1 MIGLLI
7 SPLLII
13 MIFLVILFSV
23 FILKMHIDFTKKTAT
38 TLVVKK
44 FFHPKSKPRKTCSS
58 KSLGF
63 SDASKQNDPIDRSTA
78 AAPHT
83 KNPRFYSYVPFDD
96 SVFLTR
102 TKKLTKKKN
111 SFFQFCLFLKKR
123 EKNLKEK
130 NPSELLYKALMTTFL
145 ITLTINMR
153 WHFLNVFNLIY

>member
-23 FILKMHIDFTKKTAT
+23 FILKMHIDFTKKN
-38 TLVVKK
+38 
-44 FFHPKSKPRKTCSS
+44 SNNTCGQEIFSS
-58 KSLGF
+58 KKQTKKNLFIKKLGILGRI
-63 SDASKQNDPIDRSTA
+63 KTKNDPTDRRR
-78 AAPHT
+78 PHT
-83 KNPRFYSYVPFDD
+83 KPHFYSYVPFDD

-130 NPSELLYKALMTTFL
+130 KNPSELLYSSLDDYFFDHFNYKYA
-145 ITLTINMR
+145 R

>member
-1 MIGLLI
+1 MGQQHLWSRNFFIQKANQEK
-7 SPLLII
+7 
-13 MIFLVILFSV
+13 LV
-23 FILKMHIDFTKKTAT
+23 HQKKTT
-38 TLVVKK
+38 R
-44 FFHPKSKPRKTCSS
+44 S
-58 KSLGF
+58 
-63 SDASKQNDPIDRSTA
+63 IDRSTA

-130 NPSELLYKALMTTFL
+130 KNPSELLYSSLDDYFFD
-145 ITLTINMR
+145 
-153 WHFLNVFNLIY
+153 HFNYKYAR

>member
-83 KNPRFYSYVPFDD
+83 KKPRFYSYVPFDD

-130 NPSELLYKALMTTFL
+130 KNPSELLYSSLDDYFFD
-145 ITLTINMR
+145 
-153 WHFLNVFNLIY
+153 HFNYKYAR

>member
-1 MIGLLI
+1 MI
-7 SPLLII
+7 SR
-13 MIFLVILFSV
+13 
-23 FILKMHIDFTKKTAT
+23 KKTAT

-102 TKKLTKKKN
+102 TKKLTKKKE
-111 SFFQFCLFLKKR
+111 FLFSVLFILKKKGKKFKR
-123 EKNLKEK
+123 KKKILAN
-130 NPSELLYKALMTTFL
+130 YCIQALMTTFL

-153 WHFLNVFNLIY
+153 DDIFWMYLT